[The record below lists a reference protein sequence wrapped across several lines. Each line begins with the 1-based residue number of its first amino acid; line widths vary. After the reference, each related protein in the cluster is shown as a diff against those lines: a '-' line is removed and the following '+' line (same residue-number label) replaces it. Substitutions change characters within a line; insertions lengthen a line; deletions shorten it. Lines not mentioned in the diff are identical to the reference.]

1 MMKLSNSISTIPS
14 IFAQLLIIVVLPGCS
29 ALTAKKIPDQLDQL
43 DTQFSSSPTKA
54 RTQLDELKT
63 EFNDDARP
71 WVTSGYWSLKE
82 DDIPRANI
90 AFRQAHRLD
99 AKNVQ
104 AIMGLGICADK
115 QQQHPQAQ
123 DFYQQG
129 LVLDNDNTKLKNN
142 LALSY
147 LFSQQPSSAIKLL
160 EPISKHAP
168 TSASTTPLSITEHQ
182 RLLSNLSLAYT
193 MNKQFD
199 QAYEIDKE
207 LHGEYTAHKNKLA
220 AEVIITGDQ

>member
-1 MMKLSNSISTIPS
+1 
-14 IFAQLLIIVVLPGCS
+14 
-29 ALTAKKIPDQLDQL
+29 
-43 DTQFSSSPTKA
+43 
-54 RTQLDELKT
+54 
-63 EFNDDARP
+63 
-71 WVTSGYWSLKE
+71 
-82 DDIPRANI
+82 
-90 AFRQAHRLD
+90 
-99 AKNVQ
+99 
-104 AIMGLGICADK
+104 MGLGICADK

-168 TSASTTPLSITEHQ
+168 TSASTTPLSIIEHQ

>member
-1 MMKLSNSISTIPS
+1 MMKFKYFITAKPS
-14 IFAQLLIIVVLPGCS
+14 LFSLLLIIIALPGCS
-29 ALTAKKIPDQLDQL
+29 TFSANQMPDQLDQL
-43 DTQFSSSPTKA
+43 DIQFTSSPDKA
-54 RTQLDELKT
+54 RAELNELKT
-63 EFNDDARP
+63 EFKDDARP

-82 DDIPRANI
+82 DDITRANI

-99 AKNVQ
+99 AKNIQ
-104 AIMGLGICADK
+104 ALMGLGICSDK

-129 LVLDNDNTKLKNN
+129 LVLDNDNIKLRNN

-147 LFSQQPSSAIKLL
+147 ILSQQPSSAIKLL
-160 EPISKHAP
+160 EPISIRSP
-168 TSASTTPLSITEHQ
+168 TSSSFVPLSITEQQ

-199 QAYEIDKE
+199 RAYEIDKE

-220 AEVIITGDQ
+220 AEAIITGDQ